1 MSFCSHTDVGRIKL
15 ACIQIEVSMGKYIY
29 IIITHTHTQT
39 NSPERR
45 PTSTEETKG
54 RQTGYKKSRPN

>member
-1 MSFCSHTDVGRIKL
+1 MGRIKL
-15 ACIQIEVSMGKYIY
+15 VCIQIEVSMGKYIY